1 MCPACVATVAWLA
14 AGSGSA
20 AGGVVAFVV
29 KKLRPKRDA
38 KDDRPPARADRGKD
52 EEAPR

>member
-38 KDDRPPARADRGKD
+38 KDDRPPVRTEPGKSED
-52 EEAPR
+52 GPR

>member
-38 KDDRPPARADRGKD
+38 KDVRPPARADPGMSED
-52 EEAPR
+52 GPR